1 MARSTAGSQDDA
13 QSMELAELVD
23 IKRLLVLALLRSG
36 VTQNEVASALGV
48 GQSTVSK
55 MFPGGLPKPS
65 RRTSD

>member
-1 MARSTAGSQDDA
+1 MARTKAASNDTA
-13 QSMELAELVD
+13 QSLELAELGD

-36 VTQNEVASALGV
+36 ATQKEVAAALGV

-65 RRTSD
+65 RRASD